1 MAAPVSC
8 CLSAT
13 GIRFSGHPVP
23 PGSWAFL
30 TVGLP
35 DTRPDPDGVSTFHTH
50 EPRPGWVPP
59 VSRGRRCSP
68 SRPQVPDRRLPLPNG
83 QPLHPA

>member
-1 MAAPVSC
+1 MEAYSQLAASSSIESLTCSDVTWDRVLNRPHGVPVSC

-35 DTRPDPDGVSTFHTH
+35 DH
-50 EPRPGWVPP
+50 
-59 VSRGRRCSP
+59 
-68 SRPQVPDRRLPLPNG
+68 DRSGP
-83 QPLHPA
+83 